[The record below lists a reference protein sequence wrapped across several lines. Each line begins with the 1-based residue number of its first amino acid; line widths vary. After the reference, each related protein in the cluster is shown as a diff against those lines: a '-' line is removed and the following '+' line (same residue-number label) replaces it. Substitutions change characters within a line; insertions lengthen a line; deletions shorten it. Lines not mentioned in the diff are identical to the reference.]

1 MSPAS
6 IFASR
11 IICFRDRLALLYTKA
26 SQGATGLKL
35 GVSMAS
41 PSQMPEGTVVPSGG
55 ALPSW
60 LENAM
65 IVPLFSPLGICIRR
79 AAGGGDSEML
89 ACLIKNLPLS
99 L

>member
-1 MSPAS
+1 
-6 IFASR
+6 
-11 IICFRDRLALLYTKA
+11 
-26 SQGATGLKL
+26 
-35 GVSMAS
+35 
-41 PSQMPEGTVVPSGG
+41 MPEGTVVPSVG
-55 ALPSW
+55 ALPAW

-79 AAGGGDSEML
+79 AAGRGDSEML